1 MQGNN
6 NFGKICT
13 HEREAMTVKESDK
26 VADAVKTLKEFCKAC
41 KVEININAVAHVAI
55 WAELDK
61 SDITIDGIAPGEIP
75 NATQILGLMRKCGW
89 KSV

>member
-1 MQGNN
+1 
-6 NFGKICT
+6 
-13 HEREAMTVKESDK
+13 MTTKESDK
-26 VADAVKTLKEFCKAC
+26 VIEAVKTLKEFCKTY
-41 KVEININAVAHVAI
+41 KVEININATAHVAV

-61 SDITIDGIAPGEIP
+61 SDITIDGVKPDEIP